1 MRPLACSDRELGS
14 QSTKAILLL
23 SCTADNP
30 NCKGESEGGMKAPL
44 ALLVK
49 LDLQYTNMRVLEH
62 KTRFHTGHS
71 SVKKTFYMT
80 VLPKT
85 KVENFRKE
93 LSLK

>member
-14 QSTKAILLL
+14 RQSTKAILLL

-30 NCKGESEGGMKAPL
+30 SCKGESEGKMRVPCAV
-44 ALLVK
+44 LVK

-71 SVKKTFYMT
+71 SVKNILLHEDTA
-80 VLPKT
+80 
-85 KVENFRKE
+85 
-93 LSLK
+93 